1 MDNTSVEK
9 QNDETV
15 NFNEEFKSF
24 GEMFYDPQLIP
35 RSRYRLVENTEE
47 ANPGYCNGFLNE
59 YEIETL
65 RKALSPVEPESITEP
80 LELSAS
86 TESVYRKNIE
96 NLNLKTEPV
105 QRLVLSIGKNIFRGI
120 PGEEFSMEKDS
131 QVLFLTA
138 MKVIERRVKN
148 TTMTE
153 LWIGK

>member
-9 QNDETV
+9 QKGETV

-24 GEMFYDPQLIP
+24 GEIFYDSELIP

-47 ANPGYCNGFLNE
+47 ANPGYCNGILNE
-59 YEIETL
+59 YEVGIL
-65 RKALSPVEPESITEP
+65 CKPLSVVDPDSISKP

-86 TESVYRKNIE
+86 TESVYRKNLE

-105 QRLVLSIGKNIFRGI
+105 QRLVLNIGEKTFRGI
-120 PGEEFSMEKDS
+120 PGEDFSMEKEL

-138 MKVIERRVKN
+138 MKIIERRVRN
-148 TTMTE
+148 TTFIE
-153 LWIGK
+153 FPIV